1 MKKLILTTLSI
12 ILLPIAAYSAETR
25 IGLSAALSFF
35 TSDGTEITKSSGERN
50 TKEVEEDAVVP
61 GLFIERANDNGLALG
76 FEFNPGE
83 AELGSGT
90 GSNDDA
96 ETSGANKAS
105 AEVSGHMSLYGLIP
119 AGPGYVRLGIVRASV
134 DTTETLKTGTKYG
147 NEDVTGYII
156 GYGLQKNGDS
166 AFVRLEGTY
175 TNYDELTFNG
185 SFNGNA
191 VGDSA
196 VRNVVEAD
204 IDALAVKL
212 SIGKS
217 F

>member
-1 MKKLILTTLSI
+1 MKKLISTALTI
-12 ILLPIAAYSAETR
+12 ILLPFAVYSAETR
-25 IGLSAALSFF
+25 IGISGAFSSFD
-35 TSDGTEITKSSGERN
+35 TSGTETTKSSN
-50 TKEVEEDAVVP
+50 QKNSTSKTEDAVVP
-61 GLFIERANDNGLALG
+61 GLFIERVNDQGLAFG

-90 GSNDDA
+90 GSDDDA

-134 DTTETLKTGTKYG
+134 DTTETLATGTKYG
-147 NEDVTGYII
+147 NEDVNGFVI
-156 GYGLQKNGDS
+156 GYGFQKSGDS
-166 AFVRLEGTY
+166 NFIRLEGTY
-175 TNYDELTFNG
+175 TDYDDLKFNG

-191 VGDSA
+191 VGDGA

-204 IDALAVKL
+204 VDALALKL
-212 SIGKS
+212 SVGTS

>member
-25 IGLSAALSFF
+25 IGVSAALSFF

-61 GLFIERANDNGLALG
+61 GLFIERANDNGFALG

-90 GSNDDA
+90 GSNDDI

-119 AGPGYVRLGIVRASV
+119 AGPGYVRLGIIRASV
-134 DTTETLKTGTKYG
+134 DTTENLKTGTTYG
-147 NEDVTGYII
+147 NEDVNGLVL
-156 GYGLQKNGDS
+156 GYGFQRNG
-166 AFVRLEGTY
+166 AGNFVRVEGTY
-175 TNYDELTFNG
+175 TVYEELTLNG
-185 SFNGNA
+185 SLDA
-191 VGDSA
+191 DS
-196 VRNVVEAD
+196 VRNKVEAD
-204 IDALAVKL
+204 IDAFALKFSV
-212 SIGKS
+212 GKS

>member
-25 IGLSAALSFF
+25 IGFSAALSFF
-35 TSDGTEITKSSGERN
+35 ASDGTEITKSSGERN
-50 TKEVEEDAVVP
+50 AKEVEEDAIVP
-61 GLFIERANDNGLALG
+61 GLFIERENDNGFTFG
-76 FEFNPGE
+76 FEYNPGE

-90 GSNDDA
+90 GSDDDE

-105 AEVSGHMSLYGLIP
+105 AEVSEHMSFYGLIP
-119 AGPGYVRLGIVRASV
+119 AGPGFVRLGIVRASV
-134 DTTETLKTGTKYG
+134 DTTENLATGTKYG
-147 NEDVTGYII
+147 NEDVNGYII
-156 GYGLQKNGDS
+156 GYGIQTSGDA

-185 SFNGNA
+185 SLNGNE

-196 VRNVVEAD
+196 VRNKVEAD
-204 IDALAVKL
+204 IDALALKL

>member
-25 IGLSAALSFF
+25 LGVSAAFSFF
-35 TSDGTEITKSSGERN
+35 TSDGTETTKSSGEKN
-50 TKEVEEDAVVP
+50 NKEVEEDAIVP
-61 GLFIERANDNGLALG
+61 GIFIERANDNGFALG

-90 GSNDDA
+90 GSDDDR

-134 DTTETLKTGTKYG
+134 DTTETLATGTKYG
-147 NEDVTGYII
+147 NEDVNGFVI
-156 GYGLQKNGDS
+156 GYGFQKSGDS
-166 AFVRLEGTY
+166 NFIRLEGTY
-175 TNYDELTFNG
+175 TDYDDLKFNG
-185 SFNGNA
+185 SFGGNT
-191 VGDSA
+191 VGDA
-196 VRNVVEAD
+196 TVRNVIEAD
-204 IDALAVKL
+204 VDALALKL
-212 SIGKS
+212 SVGKN

>member
-25 IGLSAALSFF
+25 IGLTAALSFF
-35 TSDGTEITKSSGERN
+35 TSDGTETTKSSGEKN
-50 TKEVEEDAVVP
+50 SKEIEEDAIVP
-61 GLFIERANDNGLALG
+61 GIFIEKENDNGVTFG

-90 GSNDDA
+90 GSDDDD

-105 AEVSGHMSLYGLIP
+105 AEVSEHMSFYSLIP
-119 AGPGYVRLGIVRASV
+119 AGPGFTRLGIVRASV
-134 DTTETLKTGTKYG
+134 DTTETLKTGTTYG
-147 NEDVTGYII
+147 NEDVFGFVI
-156 GYGLQKNGDS
+156 GYGVQRSGDGS
-166 AFVRLEGTY
+166 FVRLEGTY
-175 TNYDELTFNG
+175 TVYDDLTFNG
-185 SFNGNA
+185 SL
-191 VGDSA
+191 DSDS
-196 VRNVVEAD
+196 VRNKVDAE
-204 IDALAVKL
+204 IDALALKL